1 MQIPSAKHWKEL
13 EDSYR
18 RVRGKIEGNEG
29 NENTTGKPTQSTNLD
44 LWEFSETEAPTKENT
59 QAVPTPPAHIQQKC
73 SSGSM

>member
-18 RVRGKIEGNEG
+18 SVRGKIEGNEG

-44 LWEFSETEAPTKENT
+44 LWEFSETEPPTKEYS
-59 QAVPTPPAHIQQKC
+59 QVE
-73 SSGSM
+73 